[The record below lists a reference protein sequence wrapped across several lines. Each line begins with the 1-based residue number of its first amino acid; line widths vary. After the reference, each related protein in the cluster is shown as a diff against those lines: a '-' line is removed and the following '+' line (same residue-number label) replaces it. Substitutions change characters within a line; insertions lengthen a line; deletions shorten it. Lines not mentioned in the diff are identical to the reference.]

1 MYMYICIY
9 YITLYIYI
17 YICVWGAIQKEQCL
31 HPTYHEDLKKA
42 LLLMFQTY

>member
-1 MYMYICIY
+1 MYI
-9 YITLYIYI
+9 LHNSIYI
-17 YICVWGAIQKEQCL
+17 YVWVAIQKEQCL

>member
-17 YICVWGAIQKEQCL
+17 CVWVAIQKEQCL